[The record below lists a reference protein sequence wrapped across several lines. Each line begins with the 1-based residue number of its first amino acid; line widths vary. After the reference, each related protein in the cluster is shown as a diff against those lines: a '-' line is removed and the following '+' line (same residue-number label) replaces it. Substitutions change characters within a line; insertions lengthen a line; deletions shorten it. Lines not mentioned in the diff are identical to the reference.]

1 MAKEP
6 KFMKSE
12 SPIKAYLGATPEVS
26 EQKATAN
33 APQKVN
39 ETAVQ
44 PVVTAQQN
52 APVQQT
58 VPVQQVV
65 PVQPAAPVQQVPPVQ
80 APTYT
85 DVVVSAVQP
94 ETALI
99 RPKHEGYSKRL
110 NLLIQPSVYISLC
123 NESIAQDV
131 SLNKLINQILREHC
145 QQKQQQ

>member
-58 VPVQQVV
+58 V
-65 PVQPAAPVQQVPPVQ
+65 PVQQVPPVQ